1 LFLINSLQ
9 ENFALEFKKMK
20 SLKEQLLE
28 SKNNLEKLL
37 DNLELQKKVSDSIEL
52 IDSSLKKNLP
62 LMICGNGGSASDS
75 MHIAGELVGRFLKE
89 RKALNVICLSSN
101 PAVITAWAN
110 DYSYETIFA
119 RQVEAYGKSGGVL
132 LAISTSGNSKNILSA
147 VDMAKTYSVKTI
159 ALTGEGGGKLKNE
172 VDILLDVPSKHTPR
186 IQEMHI
192 MLYHYICERLEEL

>member
-1 LFLINSLQ
+1 
-9 ENFALEFKKMK
+9 MK

-28 SKNNLEKLL
+28 AKSNLEKLIE
-37 DNLELQKKVSDSIEL
+37 NVELEKKILQSIEL
-52 IDSSLKKNLP
+52 IDSTLKKNLP

-110 DYSYETIFA
+110 DYSYETIFS
-119 RQVEAYGKSGGVL
+119 RQVEAYGKEGGVL
-132 LAISTSGNSKNILSA
+132 LAISTSGNSKNVLAA
-147 VDMAKTYSVKTI
+147 VEMAKSYHVKTI
-159 ALTGEGGGKLKNE
+159 ALTGEGGGKLASE

>member
-1 LFLINSLQ
+1 
-9 ENFALEFKKMK
+9 MK

>member
-1 LFLINSLQ
+1 
-9 ENFALEFKKMK
+9 MK

-28 SKNNLEKLL
+28 AKSNLEKLIE
-37 DNLELQKKVSDSIEL
+37 NVELEKKVLQSIEL

-110 DYSYETIFA
+110 DYSYETIFS
-119 RQVEAYGKSGGVL
+119 RQVEAYGKQGGVL
-132 LAISTSGNSKNILSA
+132 LAISTSGNSKNVLAA
-147 VDMAKTYSVKTI
+147 VEMAKSLNVKTI
-159 ALTGEGGGKLKNE
+159 ALTGEGGGKLANE

>member
-1 LFLINSLQ
+1 
-9 ENFALEFKKMK
+9 MK
-20 SLKEQLLE
+20 SLKEQLIE
-28 SKNNLEKLL
+28 AKSNMEKLIE
-37 DNLELQKKVSDSIEL
+37 NVELERKVMQAVEL
-52 IDSSLKKNLP
+52 IDSILKKNLP
-62 LMICGNGGSASDS
+62 LMVCGNGGSASDS

-119 RQVEAYGKSGGVL
+119 RQVEAYGKQGGVL
-132 LAISTSGNSKNILSA
+132 LAISTSGNSKNILAA
-147 VDMAKTYSVKTI
+147 VEMAKSLNVNTI
-159 ALTGEGGGKLKNE
+159 ALTGESGGKLAGQ
-172 VDILLDVPSKHTPR
+172 VDFLLDVPSKHTPR